1 MRPGIG
7 ADAPGR
13 SHGGTM
19 EPLTVELRS
28 SVVDTITSK
37 LTDSESYVLGDD
49 GLVVPE
55 KRAGRSSRLRLTREN
70 NLLFVAPGAD
80 GTVLV
85 NGKPVTDRTAVQHGD
100 WVSIN
105 GMVYQL
111 KLTLGDA
118 DATPAAQPAP
128 PRTAATA
135 INAAIVI
142 GRDPKCAFA
151 IDSPLV
157 SREHAQLLREGAGWQ
172 IEDLRSTNGVFVNGR
187 RITRR
192 TALKPGDRVGIAT
205 FLFRFTGTELL
216 ADGEDGRV
224 RIEAVNITKE
234 VRDRSTKQSR
244 KLLDNISLV
253 IEPGEFVVIF
263 GGSGSGKSTLLDT
276 LNGRR
281 PASSGQVLYNGTNF
295 YTAFDMF
302 RATIGYVPQQDIV
315 HRRLKVRRA
324 LEYAARLR
332 LPPDTAPAEIAS
344 YTDEVLKSVRL
355 QEQAELAIDT
365 PAPLS
370 GGQLKRVSL
379 AAELIAKP
387 SVLFL
392 DEVTSGLDAGTDR
405 QMMQTFA
412 ELADSGK
419 TLICVTHTLENI
431 AACDLVA
438 LLHRG
443 RLAYYGPPREVC
455 GYFNIERLSDIYETL
470 DTQTPEHWAAQFER
484 SSYQQRY
491 VTARMSSQAQAPS
504 ASHTT
509 QASTIPPVRTRFW
522 SQTAILTRR
531 NIDLLLADK
540 RNLAIL
546 LLQAP
551 LIGGVVG
558 TVFNTRGALA
568 AQAVAQSQIAF
579 MLVLSAIWFGCLNS
593 AREIVKELP
602 VYLRERSVNLKLW
615 PYLLSKLGPLAV
627 ICVIQAALLLCVVT
641 SLIALPGEFLAR
653 LGLLTLTAFAA
664 TTMGLAI
671 SSFVDSNDK
680 AIGLVPILLIP
691 QVVLS
696 NAVARLD
703 GISRWV
709 AKFTMVS
716 YWAYDALKSTLSA
729 AVLAVTDAS
738 GAAVV
743 PVLGSFGQSVC
754 VIALMAAS
762 FIALALLG
770 LRLKDRRT

>member
-1 MRPGIG
+1 
-7 ADAPGR
+7 
-13 SHGGTM
+13 M

-28 SVVDTITSK
+28 SVVDAITSQ
-37 LTDSESYVLGDD
+37 LTDSECYVLGAD

-70 NLLFVAPGAD
+70 HRLFVAPGAD

-111 KLTLGDA
+111 KLTLGGA

-128 PRTAATA
+128 PRAAATA
-135 INAAIVI
+135 SNATAIVI
-142 GRDPKCAFA
+142 GRDPNCAFA

-157 SREHAQLLREGAGWQ
+157 SREHAQLLREGDGWQ
-172 IEDLRSTNGVFVNGR
+172 IEDLHSTNGVFVNGR
-187 RITRR
+187 RIARR
-192 TALKPGDRVGIAT
+192 TTLKPGDRVGIAT
-205 FLFRFTGTELL
+205 FLFRFTGAELL

-224 RIEAVNITKE
+224 RIEAVKITKE
-234 VRDRSTKQSR
+234 VRDRTTKQSR

-281 PASSGQVLYNGTNF
+281 PASSGQVLYNGTDF

-332 LPPDTAPAEIAS
+332 LPPDTAPAEIAN
-344 YTDEVLKSVRL
+344 YIDEVLKSVRL

-443 RLAYYGPPREVC
+443 RLAYYGPPDEVC
-455 GYFNIERLSDIYETL
+455 GYFKIERLSDIYETL
-470 DTQTPEHWAAQFER
+470 DKQTPDHWAAQFER

-491 VTARMSSQAQAPS
+491 VAARMSSQAQAPS
-504 ASHTT
+504 ASHTAH
-509 QASTIPPVRTRFW
+509 ASGIPPVRTRFW
-522 SQTAILTRR
+522 SQTALLTRR
-531 NIDLLLADK
+531 NIELMLADK

-558 TVFNTRGALA
+558 LVFNTRGSLP

-602 VYLRERSVNLKLW
+602 VYRRERSVNLKLW

-627 ICVIQAALLLCVVT
+627 ICVLQAALLLCVVT
-641 SLIALPGEFLAR
+641 SLVSLPGEFLPR
-653 LGLLTLTAFAA
+653 LLLLIVTAFAA
-664 TTMGLAI
+664 TAMGLAI

-691 QVVLS
+691 QAVLS

-703 GISRWV
+703 GISHWV
-709 AKFTMVS
+709 AKCTMVS

-729 AVLAVTDAS
+729 TVLAVTDAS
-738 GAAVV
+738 GVAVV

-762 FIALALLG
+762 FSALALLG
-770 LRLKDRRT
+770 LKLKDRRT